1 MKPVP
6 IESVA
11 LFLMAGLLEIGG
23 GYLIWQWLREGRG
36 VGVGLIGGVLLALYG
51 VAATYQPAGFGRVYA
66 TYGGIFIVLSLL
78 WGWVID
84 KQRPDAADI
93 VGALLC
99 VAGAAVIMYW
109 PRSA

>member
-6 IESVA
+6 IESIP
-11 LFLMAGLLEIGG
+11 LFLVAGLLEIGG

-36 VGVGLIGGVLLALYG
+36 VGVGVIGGVLLASYG

-78 WGWVID
+78 WGWIID
-84 KQRPDAADI
+84 KQRPDTADI
-93 VGALLC
+93 VGALIC